1 MPRRVRETPDASLN
15 DLIAALAPRYSRAG
29 KPLIVQTADVPPLPL
44 RILAMQR
51 LIGNLIDNA
60 LRHGGNEVTVVTGC
74 AQSTAFVE
82 VLDRG
87 PGIPP
92 EQAERMLQPF
102 TRMDAARSTS
112 GTGLG
117 LAIVDRIAR
126 MHGGCVR
133 LLPRDGGG
141 LRARVELPVIEK
153 T

>member
-1 MPRRVRETPDASLN
+1 MHDPGASVQDG
-15 DLIAALAPRYSRAG
+15 DLGTL
-29 KPLIVQTADVPPLPL
+29 TPL
-44 RILAMQR
+44 RVVAMQR

-60 LRHGGNEVTVVTGC
+60 LRYGTDGGNEVTVASGC
-74 AQSTAFVE
+74 TDGVAFVE

-87 PGIPP
+87 PGIPL

-141 LRARVELPVIEK
+141 LRARMEAPLTPAILSKNNPIK
-153 T
+153 TNS